1 MRLMK
6 MCALLVLS
14 LPGAG
19 PALAQGTPKGTEA
32 FMACA
37 RIAGDAER
45 LACYDQAVAAL
56 SAEGRRLAAER
67 AAAAEEAA
75 KARAEAEARAAA
87 EAAETARAARVEGF
101 GARGGSPAQREER
114 IDRIEATVTE
124 TFTDSQ
130 RKLVFLLDNGQMWR
144 QTDGVFLAI
153 VRPGTPVIVRR
164 ATMGGFTLRIES
176 LNRNVPVMRMR

>member
-1 MRLMK
+1 MRALRLLS
-6 MCALLVLS
+6 LLV
-14 LPGAG
+14 AG

-32 FMACA
+32 FLACA

-45 LACYDQAVAAL
+45 LACYDRTVAAL
-56 SAEGRRLAAER
+56 SAEGKRLAAER
-67 AAAAEEAA
+67 AAAAEAA
-75 KARAEAEARAAA
+75 EKARA
-87 EAAETARAARVEGF
+87 TRVESF
-101 GARGGSPAQREER
+101 GARGVSPAQREER
-114 IDRIEATVTE
+114 IDRIEASIAE

-153 VRPGTPVIVRR
+153 VRPGTPVSVRR

-176 LNRNVPVMRMR
+176 LNRSVPVMRVR